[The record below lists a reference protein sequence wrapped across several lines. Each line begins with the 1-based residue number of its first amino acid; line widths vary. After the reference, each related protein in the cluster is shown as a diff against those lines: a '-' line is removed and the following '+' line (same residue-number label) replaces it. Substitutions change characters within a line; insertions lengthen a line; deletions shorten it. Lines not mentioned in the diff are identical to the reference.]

1 MYNIA
6 MPLSPLPVE
15 FYQQPVVDAARAL
28 LGMRLVRC
36 LNEKRLSGLIY
47 ETEAYEGESDLA
59 CHARA
64 GRTPRTET
72 MYGPPGKAYIY
83 FIYGM
88 HWMLNAVTG
97 PVGFPAAV
105 LIRAMLVDEGL
116 EEIARRREGSPQR
129 DWASGPAK
137 LCKALG
143 IDGKLN
149 GIDMAD
155 PSGELWIAQG
165 QFVPE
170 RAVIT
175 GPRVGIDR
183 VPEPWRSKPWRFRI
197 DLQRW
202 SPPQGTNGV

>member
-1 MYNIA
+1 

-15 FYQQPVVDAARAL
+15 FYEQPVVDAARAL

-36 LNEKRLSGLIY
+36 VDGVRMSGIIS
-47 ETEAYEGESDLA
+47 ETEAYEGERDLA

-72 MYGPPGKAYIY
+72 MYGPPGRAYIY

-105 LIRAMLVDEGL
+105 LIRAILPEEGL
-116 EEIARRREGSPQR
+116 EEIARRRTGTPMRE
-129 DWASGPAK
+129 WTSGPAK

-143 IDGKLN
+143 IDSAQN
-149 GIDMAD
+149 GVDLTN
-155 PSGELWIAQG
+155 PSGPLWIARG
-165 QFVPE
+165 ATVPDG
-170 RAVIT
+170 AVIS

-197 DLQRW
+197 DLQSWNTAPGSYR
-202 SPPQGTNGV
+202 V

>member
-1 MYNIA
+1 

-15 FYQQPVVDAARAL
+15 FYQQPVVDVARAL

-36 LNEKRLSGLIY
+36 LVSESGSIRLSGIIS

-64 GRTPRTET
+64 GRTQRTET
-72 MYGPPGKAYIY
+72 MYGPPGRAYVY

-105 LIRAMLVDEGL
+105 LIRAILPEEGL
-116 EEIARRREGSPQR
+116 EEMARRRAGTPPR
-129 DWASGPAK
+129 DWTSGPAK
-137 LCKALG
+137 LCKAFG
-143 IDGKLN
+143 IDSGQN
-149 GIDMAD
+149 GVDLTD
-155 PSGELWIAQG
+155 PSGPLWIARGADIQDG
-165 QFVPE
+165 
-170 RAVIT
+170 AVIT

-183 VPEPWRSKPWRFRI
+183 VPEPWRSKPWRFQI
-197 DLQRW
+197 HLQSW
-202 SPPQGTNGV
+202 NSPTGINRV